1 MFVAFQFRGPGSLLH
16 LYYRR
21 TRGNAE
27 KVCYAVITFT
37 ERYCGGL
44 KNRKIDIFDDKIVE
58 KHNLKL
64 DVDQNY
70 AR

>member
-1 MFVAFQFRGPGSLLH
+1 MPGVPNTDQFYMRK
-16 LYYRR
+16 
-21 TRGNAE
+21 T
-27 KVCYAVITFT
+27 V
-37 ERYCGGL
+37 
-44 KNRKIDIFDDKIVE
+44 KNRRIKIFYDKIAE